1 MRATA
6 QRPARRRCLPV
17 FEAFYGMTR
26 TPFPRDLSPD
36 ALYHSPAVD
45 EVLSRLHY
53 AAEQQWFVVVTG
65 DCGVGK
71 STVLRHFRRQLDPTA
86 YTLLYVADSKLT
98 PRTFYPVLL
107 EQLGYEPHRP
117 GNAAKRQLHR
127 ELAVLYGLHHRRAI
141 LVVDEAHLLSR
152 TMVEELRFVVNTQM
166 DGQSPL
172 TLVLVGQSDLWDR
185 LRLQAYT
192 AIRQRINLQCRL
204 SAWDR
209 AEVGAYIQH
218 QLRVAGVDH
227 ALFSD
232 AALDVIYQF
241 SGGVARMINQVC
253 TQSLLYGAQQ
263 GHRVLDDRIITQV
276 IQGELS

>member
-1 MRATA
+1 M
-6 QRPARRRCLPV
+6 

-26 TPFPRDLSPD
+26 TPFPRDVAPD
-36 ALYHSPAVD
+36 ALYASPAV
-45 EVLSRLHY
+45 EEILGRLHY
-53 AAEQQWFVVVTG
+53 AAARQWFVVVTG

-98 PRTFYPVLL
+98 PRTFYPALL
-107 EQLGYEPHRP
+107 DQLGYEPHRP
-117 GNAAKRQLHR
+117 SSAVKHQLHR
-127 ELAVLYGLHHRRAI
+127 EVEVLYGLHHRRVI
-141 LVVDEAHLLSR
+141 VVVDEAHLLSR
-152 TMVEELRFVVNTQM
+152 TMVEELRFVVSSQM

-172 TLVLVGQSDLWDR
+172 TLVLVGQTDLWER

-204 SAWDR
+204 PAWDR

-218 QLRVAGVDH
+218 QLQVAGVDH

-241 SGGVARMINQVC
+241 SGGAARAINQVC
-253 TQSLLYGAQQ
+253 TQSLFYGAQQ